1 MDLDTGCNLH
11 DFEANFKIYHE
22 LMRHKVHDVLLV
34 FTSYDAFIIEED
46 GSLASRVVSEYHGLN
61 LSHPPRLSR
70 VATGREALDLYES
83 YRPDFVTL
91 DITMPQLNGIEAL
104 TLMMHAYPDAKVV
117 IVSAVG
123 QKRMVFQA
131 IAQGAKDFIIKPFE
145 PERVL
150 IAIDRLFE

>member
-1 MDLDTGCNLH
+1 MKTGMVVDDAAVMRIRLR
-11 DFEANFKIYHE
+11 DILETRYKVVAEAAN
-22 LMRHKVHDVLLV
+22 
-34 FTSYDAFIIEED
+34 
-46 GSLASRVVSEYHGLN
+46 
-61 LSHPPRLSR
+61 
-70 VATGREALDLYES
+70 GREALDLYES

-104 TLMMHAYPDAKVV
+104 TLMMHAHPDAKVV

>member
-1 MDLDTGCNLH
+1 MKTGMVVDDAAVMRIRLR
-11 DFEANFKIYHE
+11 DILETRYKVVAEAAN
-22 LMRHKVHDVLLV
+22 
-34 FTSYDAFIIEED
+34 
-46 GSLASRVVSEYHGLN
+46 
-61 LSHPPRLSR
+61 
-70 VATGREALDLYES
+70 GREALDLYES